1 MSGENVKILLDASE
15 AARSGTTVEERET
28 FLSILDPKI
37 EWIAREGALDT
48 EGEFHGIEGAR
59 EYYARWA
66 SAWAEWDWD
75 IEEVREAG
83 DVIVTRT
90 WATGRGRGSGL
101 ELDMRIGQIWTF
113 RNGRVVRYESLP
125 SWEEAL
131 TAAGIAE

>member
-1 MSGENVKILLDASE
+1 MSGKNVKILLEASE

-28 FLSILDPKI
+28 FLSILDPEI
-37 EWIAREGALDT
+37 EWIAKEGALDT
-48 EGEFHGIEGAR
+48 GGEFHGAQGAR

-66 SAWAEWDWD
+66 SAWAEWDWE

-90 WATGRGRGSGL
+90 LATGRGRGSGL

-131 TAAGIAE
+131 AAAGIAE